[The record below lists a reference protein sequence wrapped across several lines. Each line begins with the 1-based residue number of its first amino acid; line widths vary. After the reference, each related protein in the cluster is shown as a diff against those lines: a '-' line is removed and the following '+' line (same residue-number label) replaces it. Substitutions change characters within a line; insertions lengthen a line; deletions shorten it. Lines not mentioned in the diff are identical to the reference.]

1 MCFNDKFVYN
11 KSVNYL
17 KLGIW
22 NSFFFYIST
31 IEPKS
36 NLSIMFNTVISKA
49 LLVTTTQLTMILIAV
64 ASIFLIFI
72 IIAIVK
78 MYKLKAENKKLMET
92 NAFKD
97 VDESYKDFTGG
108 HLYGDN

>member
-1 MCFNDKFVYN
+1 M
-11 KSVNYL
+11 L
-17 KLGIW
+17 
-22 NSFFFYIST
+22 
-31 IEPKS
+31 
-36 NLSIMFNTVISKA
+36 NTLLLKA
-49 LLVTTTQLTMILIAV
+49 LVVTTPQLTMILIAV
-64 ASIFLIFI
+64 ASIFLVFILVAIF
-72 IIAIVK
+72 K

>member
-1 MCFNDKFVYN
+1 M
-11 KSVNYL
+11 L
-17 KLGIW
+17 
-22 NSFFFYIST
+22 
-31 IEPKS
+31 
-36 NLSIMFNTVISKA
+36 NTLYSKA

-64 ASIFLIFI
+64 ASIFLVFI

-97 VDESYKDFTGG
+97 VDESYKDFTSG

>member
-1 MCFNDKFVYN
+1 MLN
-11 KSVNYL
+11 KL
-17 KLGIW
+17 L
-22 NSFFFYIST
+22 
-31 IEPKS
+31 
-36 NLSIMFNTVISKA
+36 SKA
-49 LLVTTTQLTMILIAV
+49 LIVTTTQLTMILIAV
-64 ASIFLIFI
+64 ASIFLVFI
-72 IIAIVK
+72 LIAIIK

>member
-1 MCFNDKFVYN
+1 M
-11 KSVNYL
+11 L
-17 KLGIW
+17 
-22 NSFFFYIST
+22 
-31 IEPKS
+31 
-36 NLSIMFNTVISKA
+36 NTVISKA

-64 ASIFLIFI
+64 ASIFLVFI
-72 IIAIVK
+72 TIAIIK

-97 VDESYKDFTGG
+97 VDESYKDFTSG

>member
-1 MCFNDKFVYN
+1 MLN
-11 KSVNYL
+11 KL
-17 KLGIW
+17 
-22 NSFFFYIST
+22 F
-31 IEPKS
+31 
-36 NLSIMFNTVISKA
+36 SKA

-64 ASIFLIFI
+64 ASIFLVFI

>member
-1 MCFNDKFVYN
+1 MLN
-11 KSVNYL
+11 KL
-17 KLGIW
+17 I
-22 NSFFFYIST
+22 T
-31 IEPKS
+31 KS
-36 NLSIMFNTVISKA
+36 

-64 ASIFLIFI
+64 ASIFLVFI
-72 IIAIVK
+72 IIAIIK

-97 VDESYKDFTGG
+97 VDESYKDFTSG

>member
-1 MCFNDKFVYN
+1 MLN
-11 KSVNYL
+11 
-17 KLGIW
+17 
-22 NSFFFYIST
+22 
-31 IEPKS
+31 
-36 NLSIMFNTVISKA
+36 A
-49 LLVTTTQLTMILIAV
+49 LLLKSLVVTTPQLTLILIAV
-64 ASIFLIFI
+64 ASIFLVFI
-72 IIAIVK
+72 LVAIIK